1 MGGGGGGGGGLQ
13 WESSTSRWLTVI
25 QLMAVAVG
33 IAVAEKLGSEL
44 IPALVAKKNARGALH
59 DDIKLLLPTVAKVR
73 ELLANLQPRQQALLT
88 SNIEVLQNA
97 LAEADTIVQGL
108 LQQEQQAEAEAETG
122 APAPARGLGD
132 RAAAIA
138 SAAKKKMVEAVELG
152 SDLINGDPQ
161 AQHKQLVELNEQ
173 LLHASLDLS
182 LALSR
187 LPPNKSSACVIS

>member
-1 MGGGGGGGGGLQ
+1 MAA
-13 WESSTSRWLTVI
+13 
-25 QLMAVAVG
+25 AVA

-59 DDIKLLLPTVAKVR
+59 EDIKILLLTVAKVR
-73 ELLANLQPRQQALLT
+73 ELLANLRPDQQALLT
-88 SNIEVLQNA
+88 SNIEVLQLA
-97 LAEADTIVQGL
+97 LSEADMVVQGL
-108 LQQEQQAEAEAETG
+108 IKQEHEAEKTVDTNAAEQ
-122 APAPARGLGD
+122 PRGLGD

-138 SAAKKKMVEAVELG
+138 SAAKKKVVEAVELG
-152 SDLINGDPQ
+152 NDLIHGDPR

-187 LPPNKSSACVIS
+187 LPPLRSTACVIS

>member
-1 MGGGGGGGGGLQ
+1 VADKL
-13 WESSTSRWLTVI
+13 I
-25 QLMAVAVG
+25 YMAAAVG

-73 ELLANLQPRQQALLT
+73 ELLTNLQPEQQALLT
-88 SNIEVLQNA
+88 SNIEVLQHA

-108 LQQEQQAEAEAETG
+108 LQQEQQAEAEANAETPEPG
-122 APAPARGLGD
+122 ARGLGD

-138 SAAKKKMVEAVELG
+138 SAAKKKVVEAVELG

-161 AQHKQLVELNEQ
+161 AQHTQLVGLNEQ

-182 LALSR
+182 LAISR
-187 LPPNKSSACVIS
+187 IPPKSSTCVIS

>member
-1 MGGGGGGGGGLQ
+1 MAA
-13 WESSTSRWLTVI
+13 
-25 QLMAVAVG
+25 AVA

-59 DDIKLLLPTVAKVR
+59 EDIKVLLPTVAKVR
-73 ELLANLQPRQQALLT
+73 ELLANLRPDQQASLT
-88 SNIEVLQNA
+88 SNIEVLQHA
-97 LAEADTIVQGL
+97 LSEADTLVQGL
-108 LQQEQQAEAEAETG
+108 IKQEQEAEAKADTN
-122 APAPARGLGD
+122 AADQPRGLGD

-138 SAAKKKMVEAVELG
+138 SAAKQKVVEAVELG
-152 SDLINGDPQ
+152 NDLINGGDSQ

-187 LPPNKSSACVIS
+187 LPPLRSSACVIS